1 MGRPKKNK
9 NGTSLITISLDND
22 VLEQIDTKAKSVDKN
37 RSEFIKDVLNTFA
50 LTEEDFCNMMAK
62 KAAQDMCYWQS
73 RRDSIKAVNRG
84 S

>member
-22 VLEQIDTKAKSVDKN
+22 VLYQIDAKSKSVDKN

-50 LTEEDFCNMMAK
+50 LSEIDFCNMMAK
-62 KAAQDMCYWQS
+62 KAAQDMYYWQS
-73 RRDSIKAVNRG
+73 RGDSLK
-84 S
+84 